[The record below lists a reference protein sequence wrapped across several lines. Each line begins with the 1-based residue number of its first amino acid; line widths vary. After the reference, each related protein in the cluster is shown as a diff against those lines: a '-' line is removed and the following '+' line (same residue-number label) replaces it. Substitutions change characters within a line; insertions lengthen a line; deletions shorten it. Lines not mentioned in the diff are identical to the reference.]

1 MDIIDGWEAANSD
14 LVLEVRAAHRL
25 AEAMCESAED
35 DAARTDA
42 ADRTLAAQ
50 EQAKLIAGHGAG
62 PLELEDLASA
72 LLCSAEE
79 AASARLASDEQEAK
93 LSSLSSRDQLFGSL
107 PDADHLVDPHADTV
121 AAYADTVAASIR
133 DAADAAYSLSELDAN
148 CEMAVQ
154 ASLHSSNAAAPSS
167 SSPSTALDA
176 YDSDDDPLSC
186 LAWPSWRQES
196 EWTRQVAEHRAC
208 AKSAATAA
216 AAAAVKASFSSGA
229 IFIWHRKGSRT
240 AQGAAWAI
248 QTSYWSYRRRTSR
261 ARRERRAALRPIR
274 VAKKK
279 LAIAVAAVATSLAS
293 GAIFAWHR
301 SGPKASTHAV
311 IIIQAALRLRLL
323 RPAAVPSPGAPTA
336 PALPPCRSP
345 PRLRYSLTHPGDHQA
360 QGTHILLVLA
370 AHDAARTIQA
380 CQRARRPSASDSD
393 TDASMPALASD
404 PPSDCDDDRYTP
416 TQGGEESPP
425 TDMNFLPC
433 PIANTPPANTPPTA
447 DPHAAA
453 STIQRAI
460 RALLHLRG
468 GGDSSSE
475 SSWGDPAPVVLMGT
489 PVHYSSSTGSGDMR
503 QNSIVLAV
511 PYTHRHIAMTLGA
524 SWDPCRRVWWAP
536 NEPHWVSVLANYRPR
551 RPTPAEIARG
561 NAPLGHFRSTAPVS
575 LSSSPDPPPSS
586 TGSPPPRP
594 VPPPVA
600 DGVAQR
606 EIRQY
611 FPVCIINPDR
621 PCHFPPP
628 PPLAQPP
635 QACSRTE
642 TAYVDL
648 LQNNDHGAPQRLSKA
663 AAQHR
668 AARHPRGPHGMP
680 PYAGMPCDTC
690 GHLISAVRPGTT
702 SGGQVVHDTQSC
714 LATSSHSLADHVPTI
729 TPVASRPPPLPTSVG
744 DAQREL
750 AKWGERVSP
759 TGEPPSLEWYHT
771 RITQVRLEAHIASMP
786 SPQRYHTSG
795 SAAFSAITTVMM
807 SPGPDAAESIPPPT
821 GPLPPTRTDER
832 TRASALPG
840 PRTGTFGTPRRPVA
854 DASVQT
860 ESTWQVTTVIAI
872 LLVAAVSGCAIA
884 GATPGVRFIERCE
897 TPAGPEWP
905 TFYAIKR
912 MGPWWNAYVDAAD
925 SITTATCIPAMIL
938 AVGHTVM
945 VAIFAIL
952 LAKACTAWHVS
963 AQNRS
968 LPPAMAHVWR
978 AAEIT
983 TARAASAAATATIAT
998 NVAARAARRA
1008 IARCPDVTFVALA
1021 ILSVVLAFTAT
1032 TVAPA
1037 SHLSLAGPSPASV
1050 TTHTARAHVYRPSH
1064 ATTPII
1070 GGPLAP
1076 APYTSARVT
1085 PPSTAEPEQ
1094 NTPTP
1099 VLMAPLAS
1107 GEPIDVWSSLTTPQA
1122 AMLGMAR
1129 PPESTSNT
1137 GIHTMRIIV
1146 DSGCPQ
1152 FIHPFAHDV
1161 QNMRPTN
1168 ESYKGAAKSSEVCP
1182 CIGIGDMPVFVD
1194 DGEKTFFHVSR
1205 TCASSQVSDTHL
1217 RQFNNLRTRAS
1228 RPFLEQIDA

>member
-1 MDIIDGWEAANSD
+1 MVGA
-14 LVLEVRAAHRL
+14 LQPR
-25 AEAMCESAED
+25 
-35 DAARTDA
+35 DAKNLCRRTD
-42 ADRTLAAQ
+42 
-50 EQAKLIAGHGAG
+50 I
-62 PLELEDLASA
+62 
-72 LLCSAEE
+72 
-79 AASARLASDEQEAK
+79 
-93 LSSLSSRDQLFGSL
+93 
-107 PDADHLVDPHADTV
+107 
-121 AAYADTVAASIR
+121 
-133 DAADAAYSLSELDAN
+133 
-148 CEMAVQ
+148 
-154 ASLHSSNAAAPSS
+154 
-167 SSPSTALDA
+167 SSPQC
-176 YDSDDDPLSC
+176 P
-186 LAWPSWRQES
+186 
-196 EWTRQVAEHRAC
+196 VAH
-208 AKSAATAA
+208 
-216 AAAAVKASFSSGA
+216 
-229 IFIWHRKGSRT
+229 
-240 AQGAAWAI
+240 
-248 QTSYWSYRRRTSR
+248 
-261 ARRERRAALRPIR
+261 
-274 VAKKK
+274 
-279 LAIAVAAVATSLAS
+279 
-293 GAIFAWHR
+293 
-301 SGPKASTHAV
+301 
-311 IIIQAALRLRLL
+311 
-323 RPAAVPSPGAPTA
+323 
-336 PALPPCRSP
+336 
-345 PRLRYSLTHPGDHQA
+345 
-360 QGTHILLVLA
+360 
-370 AHDAARTIQA
+370 
-380 CQRARRPSASDSD
+380 
-393 TDASMPALASD
+393 
-404 PPSDCDDDRYTP
+404 
-416 TQGGEESPP
+416 
-425 TDMNFLPC
+425 
-433 PIANTPPANTPPTA
+433 TPPVA

-460 RALLHLRG
+460 RVLLHLRG
-468 GGDSSSE
+468 GGDSGSE

-489 PVHYSSSTGSGDMR
+489 PVHYSSSAGSGDLR

-511 PYTHRHIAMTLGA
+511 PYSHRHVAMALGA
-524 SWDPCRRVWWAP
+524 SWDPRRQVWWAP
-536 NEPHWVSVLANYRPR
+536 NEPHWNSVLADFRPR

-561 NAPLGHFRSTAPVS
+561 NAPLGRFRSTVPVS

-586 TGSPPPRP
+586 ASPSPPRP

-611 FPVCIINPDR
+611 FPVSVVNPDR
-621 PCHFPPP
+621 PRHFPPP
-628 PPLAQPP
+628 PPLAQPS
-635 QACSRTE
+635 QARNRTE
-642 TAYVDL
+642 ATYVDL
-648 LQNNDHGAPQRLSKA
+648 LQDNDHSF
-663 AAQHR
+663 
-668 AARHPRGPHGMP
+668 
-680 PYAGMPCDTC
+680 
-690 GHLISAVRPGTT
+690 
-702 SGGQVVHDTQSC
+702 
-714 LATSSHSLADHVPTI
+714 VPTI
-729 TPVASRPPPLPTSVG
+729 TPVASCPPPLPTSVE

-759 TGEPPSLEWYHT
+759 TGEPPSLEWYRT

-795 SAAFSAITTVMM
+795 TAAFSAITTVMM
-807 SPGPDAAESIPPPT
+807 SPGPGDLPPT
-821 GPLPPTRTDER
+821 GPLPPTHTDER
-832 TRASALPG
+832 TRTSALPG

-860 ESTWQVTTVIAI
+860 ESTWQVTTVITI

-897 TPAGPEWP
+897 TPAGPKWP

-952 LAKACTAWHVS
+952 LGKACTAWHVS

-1037 SHLSLAGPSPASV
+1037 PHLSLAGPFPASV

-1129 PPESTSNT
+1129 PPESTSKT